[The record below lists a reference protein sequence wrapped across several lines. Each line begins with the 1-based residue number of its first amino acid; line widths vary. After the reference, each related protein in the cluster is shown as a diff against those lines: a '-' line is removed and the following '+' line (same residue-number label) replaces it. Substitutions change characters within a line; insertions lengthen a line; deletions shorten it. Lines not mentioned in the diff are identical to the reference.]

1 MAGPKSPD
9 RATPLPIEAAVINA
23 AAPESANTP
32 ESIKQ
37 AQENARVLRELRDAV
52 EGGTDAR
59 TVVENAGKAG
69 SLKLSPEEKDQLRKL
84 KSGGEGTHV
93 VEGIISLSDY
103 TDVLKRAKELGK
115 TPQEAFDKMVR
126 DGELPKGTKLDTIKD
141 TAADFILKSGFVE
154 DAFPEIKGRKLADGS
169 PDPECPGIIKADG
182 TPDLQ
187 GQKDFVDAVFAQD
200 PDLRDAVLR
209 KIRPILKE
217 ARTLP
222 DGSTKDP
229 EVKAKEDAA
238 KKLGTETESIFDTF
252 KDKLDVGGVKI
263 DQKELEAIL
272 DATGGDIGRAKD
284 KILEKLWKAKGIDNP
299 GEVSKYITD
308 KDNKAQLGTQK
319 DALQARYD
327 AATDP
332 AEKSA
337 LGVEIGRIDGQIA
350 NVDVQLRQFQA
361 RFAGGSAMT
370 PAADRERAADA
381 QAADYQSAKAQ
392 IEGFDDHGTLRG
404 SIDGDLSTFNAK
416 RAEQKAAQKDYEDTK
431 AAKGTG
437 LTPEE
442 EAKRRELLEK
452 AGDVMN
458 ESLRKVMET
467 RLDQHDELSSR
478 KMEAD
483 TKRYEETQ
491 RLNEAGMVDRLK
503 IAMETKW
510 VRMEGRRRRA
520 DRRQIGEDM
529 KFLAQH
535 GEDGLKTLVLRDM
548 GIVQYDAQ
556 TGAPIRVTR
565 VDQLNDVNKKAFDE
579 IYGNH
584 GDKYAQKL
592 MTSYFTA
599 PNVRG
604 EGSRALNLRL
614 TNSELAS
621 LYENFGDKLEGG
633 QAQATETKKFVEKL
647 KDKKTKL
654 PGVVGIAGFMAALGM
669 LAIKGRSEV
678 S

>member
-9 RATPLPIEAAVINA
+9 RATPLPIEAAVINT
-23 AAPESANTP
+23 AAPESASTP

-59 TVVENAGKAG
+59 TVIENAGKTE
-69 SLKLSPEEKDQLRKL
+69 SLTLSNDQKDQLRVL
-84 KSGGEGTHV
+84 QVGREGKVV

-103 TDVLKRAKELGK
+103 TDILKRAKELGVS
-115 TPQEAFDKMVR
+115 TEEAFSKMV
-126 DGELPKGTKLDTIKD
+126 GKELPKGAKLETIKQQ
-141 TAADFILKSGFVE
+141 AADLILNSSFVA
-154 DAFPEIKGRKLADGS
+154 DAFPEIAEMKN
-169 PDPECPGIIKADG
+169 ADG
-182 TPDLQ
+182 TPDLVAQ
-187 GQKDFVDAVFAQD
+187 REFVDAVFSQD
-200 PDLRDAVLR
+200 PELRDAVIK
-209 KIRPILKE
+209 KIRPVLKE
-217 ARTLP
+217 ANALLEAT
-222 DGSTKDP
+222 TTDP
-229 EVKAKEDAA
+229 EVAA
-238 KKLGTETESIFDTF
+238 KKDIADKLKSEVETVFDTF
-252 KDKLDVGGVKI
+252 KDKLKIGGEQI

-272 DATGGDIGRAKD
+272 DAAGGNIDVAKD
-284 KILEKLWKAKGIDNP
+284 KILKKLWKSKGIDNP
-299 GEVSKYITD
+299 SEVSKYIAD
-308 KDNKAQLGTQK
+308 KDNKAQLSAQK

-327 AATDP
+327 DVATDP
-332 AEKSA
+332 AEKTA
-337 LGVEIGRIDGQIA
+337 LGIEIGRIDGQI
-350 NVDVQLRQFQA
+350 NDVDAQLRQFQA

-370 PAADRERAADA
+370 PAADRERLADA

-392 IEGFDDHGTLRG
+392 IEGFDDHGTLRD

-416 RAEQKAAQKDYEDTK
+416 RAEQKAAQKDYEDIDAT
-431 AAKGTG
+431 KGTG
-437 LTPEE
+437 LTKEQQE
-442 EAKRRELLEK
+442 KRRELLEK

-458 ESLRKVMET
+458 DSLRKVMET
-467 RLDQHDELSSR
+467 RIDQHDELSRR

-483 TKRYEETQ
+483 QKRYEEAQ

-535 GEDGLKTLVLRDM
+535 GEDGLKALVLNDM
-548 GIVQYDAQ
+548 KVFQVDAA
-556 TGAPIRVTR
+556 TGRTVRVTR
-565 VDQLNDVNKKAFDE
+565 VDQLNDANKKAFDE
-579 IYGNH
+579 IYSNH
-584 GDKYAQKL
+584 SEKYAQKL
-592 MTSYFTA
+592 MICYFTA

-604 EGSRALNLRL
+604 EGSRINLRL

-633 QAQATETKKFVEKL
+633 QAQAAETKKFVEKL

-654 PGVVGIAGFMAALGM
+654 PGAFGLVGFMAALGM
-669 LAIKGRSEV
+669 LAIKGRSET